1 MFFSGWSDMNLID
14 ESEVMLNKHS
24 KDELLSLLQNR
35 VEERSKDIL
44 DVEQKLKQVREKLA
58 EIRKIS

>member
-1 MFFSGWSDMNLID
+1 MFFSRWSDMNLID

-24 KDELLSLLQNR
+24 KDELLSLIQNR

>member
-1 MFFSGWSDMNLID
+1 MNLID

-24 KDELLSLLQNR
+24 KDELLSLIQNR